1 MNREFRS
8 IQRLFYFG
16 LATMVCMVGAGI
28 YTANWTVIA
37 SGIFSAGLIVFSMR
51 KLMVPIA
58 WVKKVGAPADFD
70 VEARS
75 IQDRYAPLLPWQ
87 KPKKRLKDIRY
98 PLAALVAERIT
109 RSEEWRYQR
118 VTGMYQSTILRH
130 GLRFLDEKG
139 GYDISEAAEVG
150 IAYVG
155 TARTH
160 GLSLSGLSFEAS
172 DSELAQFIELTKE
185 GMDAESI
192 AAYLAKLTP
201 SVALQALQAG
211 VPLELAQALF
221 LTEAEHD

>member
-16 LATMVCMVGAGI
+16 LATMACMVGVGI

-51 KLMVPIA
+51 KLTVPIA
-58 WVKKVGAPADFD
+58 WVKEVGAPADFD

-87 KPKKRLKDIRY
+87 KPQKRLKDIRY

-109 RSEEWRYQR
+109 RSEEWRYHR
-118 VTGMYQSTILRH
+118 VGNMYQPTILRH
-130 GLRFLDEKG
+130 GLWFLDKEG

-150 IAYVG
+150 IAYIG
-155 TARTH
+155 AARTH
-160 GLSLSGLSFEAS
+160 GLPLSGLQFETS
-172 DSELAQFIELTKE
+172 DSELAQLIELTKQ
-185 GMDAESI
+185 GMDAGSI
-192 AAYLAKLTP
+192 SAYLSKLAP
-201 SVALQALQAG
+201 GAALQALQAG